1 MASWQA
7 KLGIAALLGAGGM
20 LALKEFREI
29 SSPPTEAA
37 AARPQVAS
45 STATAGF
52 REFQFGMSET
62 QLGRIVELEV
72 VRTTENSSRELHA
85 MNPIQVGSDLFDL
98 SFRVGPRGLDVIR
111 LTEEKA
117 ESFIPICDMLR
128 ESRTVALSKKYGQP
142 VGEPSK
148 ISLIGSLITT
158 VNFPGTTGMGVS
170 ITSVFIIDPKHF
182 ESGDNAR
189 LPVNLL
195 SGNCSISIAY
205 NDQTEVDDG
214 F

>member
-1 MASWQA
+1 MASWLA
-7 KLGIAALLGAGGM
+7 KLGTAALLGAGGM
-20 LALKEFREI
+20 LALKGVPEI
-29 SSPPTEAA
+29 SSQPTDAA
-37 AARPQVAS
+37 AAKPQVAS
-45 STATAGF
+45 STAAAGF

-62 QLGRIVELEV
+62 QLGRIVEIEV
-72 VRTTENSSRELHA
+72 VGSTENSSHELRA

-98 SFRVGPRGLDVIR
+98 SFRLGPRGLDVIR

-128 ESRTVALSKKYGQP
+128 ESRTAALSKKYGQP

-158 VNFPGTTGMGVS
+158 VNFPGTASMAVS

-195 SGNCSISIAY
+195 SGNCSINIAY
-205 NDQTEVDDG
+205 NDRTDVDDG